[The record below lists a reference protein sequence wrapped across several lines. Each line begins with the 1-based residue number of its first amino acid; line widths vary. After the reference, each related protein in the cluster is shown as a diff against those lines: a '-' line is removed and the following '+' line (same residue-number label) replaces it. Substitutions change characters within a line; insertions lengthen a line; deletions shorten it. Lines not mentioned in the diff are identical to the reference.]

1 MSKTMLMATLL
12 TSFSLTTFFSQATP
26 HAVGQ
31 ENVDKG
37 GWSQSEQN
45 SGDKKNSDKQNLL
58 GFPRSLP
65 ALPKLNLKNPFKKQE
80 FVKPIRMSDLGNR
93 KGSIDRTSIDREK
106 PLQGNFLNRLKEF
119 DVKTKS
125 FLMDSGR
132 AVWEFP
138 GKAKRAIDE
147 KASSAW
153 GSQKRFWH
161 NNKPGFFE
169 RGGTGDDVPSKEP
182 FSLKTRPI
190 IKY

>member
-1 MSKTMLMATLL
+1 MSKTILMTILL
-12 TSFSLTTFFSQATP
+12 TSFSLTAFFSQASP
-26 HAVGQ
+26 YAVGQ
-31 ENVDKG
+31 ENLGKG
-37 GWSQSEQN
+37 GWSQSVQSTGGKDN
-45 SGDKKNSDKQNLL
+45 TSKPNLL

-80 FVKPIRMSDLGNR
+80 FVKPIRLSDFGNR
-93 KGSIDRTSIDREK
+93 KGSIDQTTIDREK
-106 PLQGNFLNRLKEF
+106 PMQGNFLDRLKEF
-119 DVKTKS
+119 DEKTKS

-169 RGGTGDDVPSKEP
+169 RGSNGDDVPTKEP